1 MRRPFT
7 AAALVVPIIFAGGT
21 AVAAPQSSLPA
32 SVKMTSKA
40 AMVDTVMTGAVLPEK
55 LAAPGPNDVCNYTDF
70 RPTLRQGSSGNAV
83 EQAQCYLNYA
93 INAGLDEDGDF
104 GPATAAATREFQRCA
119 EIVVDGRIGA
129 QTWSFLVFWA
139 NAADA
144 PFC

>member
-21 AVAAPQSSLPA
+21 AVAAPQSALPA
-32 SVKMTSKA
+32 SVKMTIKA
-40 AMVDTVMTGAVLPEK
+40 ATVDTVTTGAALPR
-55 LAAPGPNDVCNYTDF
+55 AASGPNDVCNSTDL
-70 RPTLRQGSSGNAV
+70 RPTLRQGSSGSAV

-104 GPATAAATREFQRCA
+104 GPATAAATRQFQRCA